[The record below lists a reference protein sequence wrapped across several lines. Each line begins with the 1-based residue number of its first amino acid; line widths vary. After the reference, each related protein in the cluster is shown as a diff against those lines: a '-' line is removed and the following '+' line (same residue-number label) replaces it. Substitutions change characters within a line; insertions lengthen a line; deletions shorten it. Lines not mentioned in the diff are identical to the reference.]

1 MKKQRIFWIVCFLFF
16 SIWVMPQHSQAET
29 ETSYRA
35 LIIGRGDYGGSRDLS
50 PGPENDAENFRRV
63 LDAAYGEEI
72 TITQKEKEGVTTTS
86 GVQSAIQEAFQNSD
100 ADDVN
105 YFYYSGHGNSSGL
118 YLGSSTMT
126 AASLAKAFEGISGTN
141 ILVIDCCYSG
151 SLITKSGRSDTA
163 GASSFSDVFV
173 EQFMEALSS
182 ERKSRSALNTGN
194 FHIITAASSEEQSWQ
209 GELGEN
215 GADIGLFTSSLAL
228 GSGVNPLKVTT
239 EDVYE
244 TGVLP
249 ADYDRDGSIT
259 FNEIAQ
265 FLKNGIYSSNIRR
278 YPENDDE
285 VFLQAQPDKTPD
297 VAVSKSWVTWEDGQR
312 VLKLAYDAKE
322 DGTLQCAAYR
332 GALWNLSLLFR
343 NVLDPSLPSYASSN
357 IRRTGMWEREIQAG
371 SHILTIPMPESDPM
385 LTDGN
390 YAVMVKGLG
399 DNTYTYMLPCS
410 LYGDE
415 GTSQA
420 QEAEV
425 SADVAYFEI
434 DGDKELCLFVDF
446 GTGEEESLVRPYLS
460 ASIKDQSGSLVRS
473 LAEYELADVVERY
486 QDSYR
491 YYRAFY
497 WDGKDDGEGMVSPGL
512 YQLQVVIHNGGGQ
525 EISMS
530 EIVLAATE
538 ENPVTGIRI
547 VRDPDKTEYEAGE
560 TFSADGMQVAAVTA
574 QGDII
579 PIEDYQIEDLHPLTA
594 EDYGVEIS
602 FGEWKAWVAIQV
614 NAGAVLEIKTL
625 PDKTEYLEGEAFDPQ
640 GLEVFVRYP
649 DGSSQEVTD
658 YEILNG
664 TELSATDTEVTI
676 QKDGLRAQVDI
687 HVYACTG
694 LEVTALPDK
703 MVYTEGEIF
712 DPSGLRVSLVYENGE
727 RRELNDWQAEEKRI
741 TATDAQV
748 SIWFGNWQTKLSVTV
763 LPASGQTGEEE
774 GQKET
779 SQQTQQP
786 VQETP
791 ASEAKSDSTPV
802 AEVQSIRVK
811 AGGKSISGNK
821 LVIGR
826 GEKVK
831 LSATVLPSN
840 AEGKKV
846 TYSSSNAKVA
856 SVKANGTITGKKK
869 GTAKI
874 KVTAANGKTVTIKVT
889 VKKAPTKLI
898 RKTGNKTIKKNKK
911 FKIQTRLPS
920 GTASYRLTYK
930 SSKPKVASVNKNGV
944 VTAKKKGTAV
954 IMVRTY
960 NNKKIKLK
968 VKVK

>member
-1 MKKQRIFWIVCFLFF
+1 MKKQKIFWIACFLLLL

-29 ETSYRA
+29 KTSYRA

-63 LDAAYGEEI
+63 LDTAYREEI
-72 TITQKEKEGVTTTS
+72 TITRKEKEGVTTTS

-100 ADDVN
+100 EDDVN

-126 AASLAKAFEGISGTN
+126 ADSLAKAFEGISGTN

-151 SLITKSGRSDTA
+151 SLITKSGRSDA
-163 GASSFSDVFV
+163 VEVSAFSDAFV
-173 EQFMEALSS
+173 EQFIGAISS
-182 ERKSRSALNTGN
+182 GKKSRSALNTGS

-215 GADIGLFTSSLAL
+215 GADIGLFTSNLAL
-228 GSGVNPLKVTT
+228 GSGVNPRKVTT
-239 EDVYE
+239 GDAYE
-244 TGVLP
+244 TGMLP

-278 YPENDDE
+278 YPENDGT
-285 VFLQAQPDKTPD
+285 VFLQVQPDKTPD
-297 VAVSKSWVTWEDGQR
+297 VAVRKAWVTWEDGQR

-322 DGTLQCAAYR
+322 DETLQCAAYT

-343 NVLDPSLPSYASSN
+343 NVLDTSLPSYSSSN
-357 IRRTGMWEREIQAG
+357 IQRTGIWEEEIQAG
-371 SHILTIPMPESDPM
+371 SHILTIPLPESDPM

-390 YAVMVKGLG
+390 YAVMVRGMG
-399 DNTYTYMLPCS
+399 ENAYTYMLPCS
-410 LYGDE
+410 LYGNA
-415 GTSQA
+415 GTLLA
-420 QEAEV
+420 QEAEL
-425 SADVAYFEI
+425 SADASYFEM
-434 DGDKELCLFVDF
+434 DGEKELCLSVDF

-460 ASIKDQSGSLVRS
+460 AYIKDQSGSLVRT

-491 YYRAFY
+491 YYRNFY
-497 WDGKDDGEGMVSPGL
+497 WDGRDDGGALVLPGT
-512 YQLQVVIHNGGGQ
+512 YQLQVILHNGDGQ
-525 EISMS
+525 EISLS
-530 EIVLAATE
+530 ETVLAAAA
-538 ENPVTGIRI
+538 ENPVTEIQI
-547 VRDPDKTEYEAGE
+547 VRDPDKTEYLEGE
-560 TFSADGMQVAAVTA
+560 DFDPAGMQVSMK
-574 QGDII
+574 
-579 PIEDYQIEDLHPLTA
+579 Y
-594 EDYGVEIS
+594 Y
-602 FGEWKAWVAIQV
+602 
-614 NAGAVLEIKTL
+614 
-625 PDKTEYLEGEAFDPQ
+625 
-640 GLEVFVRYP
+640 
-649 DGSSQEVTD
+649 DGSFQEVTD

-664 TELSATDTEVTI
+664 TELSATDTQITI
-676 QKDGLRAQVDI
+676 QKDGLRAQVQI
-687 HVYACTG
+687 RVYACTG

-703 MVYTEGEIF
+703 TVYQEGEIF
-712 DPSGLRVSLVYENGE
+712 DASGLKVSLVYENGE
-727 RRELNDWQAEEKRI
+727 RREVNDWQAEEKRL
-741 TATDAQV
+741 TAADAQV
-748 SIWFGNWQTKLSVTV
+748 AIWYGDWQTKLSVTV

-779 SQQTQQP
+779 NQQTQQP
-786 VQETP
+786 AQETP
-791 ASEAKSDSTPV
+791 ASESKSDSTSV
-802 AEVQSIRVK
+802 EEVQSIRVK
-811 AGGKSISGNK
+811 AGGKSISSNK
-821 LVIGR
+821 LVMGR

-840 AEGKKV
+840 AEKKKV

-889 VKKAPTKLI
+889 VKKAPTKLM

-911 FKIQTRLPS
+911 FKIQTRLPR

-930 SSKPKVASVNKNGV
+930 SSKPKVVSVNKNGV

-954 IMVRTY
+954 ITVRTY

-968 VKVK
+968 VRVK